1 MNSSGGKP
9 RKLSSLASFEF
20 IFILFFPE
28 SKVEGNKKE
37 GKDSVTEKQFKIV
50 SIFLAE
56 NFRTL
61 GYNAPE
67 ISCSKVHSVREILLL
82 EKNSLKDMGTD

>member
-1 MNSSGGKP
+1 MNSLGDKP

-37 GKDSVTEKQFKIV
+37 GKDSLTEKQFKIV
-50 SIFLAE
+50 SIF
-56 NFRTL
+56 
-61 GYNAPE
+61 
-67 ISCSKVHSVREILLL
+67 
-82 EKNSLKDMGTD
+82 